1 MPTTPDN
8 ETTEELSPT
17 IGPQALYRAVFGAGT
32 LAVLISREADW
43 QQPSNLTLA
52 SIGFVLGYLLITT
65 ILARLSSKS
74 PTWKER
80 ISGWIGG
87 IDAMLIGAFLAWLQF
102 PLLTALVFTTLI
114 QSNALSTGG
123 ISKWTKDNLAFA
135 TGIAI
140 VIALNQPNWSIQIN
154 QPVHVV
160 ALAVFAFYFSFYG
173 YQQFIQI
180 RHLRA
185 ELHTLKEKQLAL
197 KLNNYSLSK
206 YLSPSLREA
215 IASGKEVKLETQR
228 KRLAVFF
235 SDIVGFS
242 AIADE
247 MDSDSLTSL
256 INEYL
261 TEMSKIAIEYGG
273 TIDKFIGDAVMI
285 FFGDPQTRGP
295 KEDCI
300 ACVSMALAMKKKA
313 AELQVGWR
321 NQGILKPL
329 QVRMGI
335 SVGFCTVGNF
345 GTESR
350 LDYTLLGKEV
360 NLASR
365 LETSAEAGE
374 ILISHST
381 YMMVKDI
388 IICEDRGEIKVKGFR
403 EPIRVYRVKD
413 FRKKLADDRGH
424 LDYSTEGFSLFM
436 DVDRI
441 YNYEEKKVLN
451 ALHGAFRQ
459 IQQQIE
465 KHKNGNS

>member
-1 MPTTPDN
+1 MPDH
-8 ETTEELSPT
+8 SP
-17 IGPQALYRAVFGAGT
+17 IENSVPLHSSQALYRAVFGAGT
-32 LAVLISREADW
+32 LAILMSREADW
-43 QQPSNLTLA
+43 QQPGSPTLIG
-52 SIGFVLGYLLITT
+52 IGFVLGYLLITS
-65 ILARLSSKS
+65 IISRLSRKTSKQR
-74 PTWKER
+74 ER
-80 ISGWIGG
+80 VESWIGN
-87 IDAMLIGAFLAWLQF
+87 IDAMLIGAFLAWLKF

-123 ISKWTKDNLAFA
+123 ISKWTKDNLFFVA
-135 TGIAI
+135 GIAA
-140 VIALNQPNWSIQIN
+140 VIALNQPNWNIQIT
-154 QPVHVV
+154 QPVHVA

-180 RHLRA
+180 RRLRN
-185 ELHTLKEKQLAL
+185 EVETLKANQVVL

-247 MDSDSLTSL
+247 MDSDSLTAV

-273 TIDKFIGDAVMI
+273 TIDKFIGDAVMV

-313 AELQVGWR
+313 TELQAGWR

-329 QVRMGI
+329 QIRIGI

-365 LETSAEAGE
+365 LETSAAPGE

-381 YMMVKDI
+381 YLMVKDI
-388 IICEDRGEIKVKGFR
+388 ITCDDRGEIKVKGFR
-403 EPIRVYRVKD
+403 EPIRIYRVKD
-413 FRKKLADDRGH
+413 FRKNLSSDRAH
-424 LDYSTEGFSLFM
+424 LDYTTEGFSLFM
-436 DVDRI
+436 DVDKI
-441 YNYEEKKVLN
+441 YNYEEKNVLS

-465 KHKNGNS
+465 KHKNGKD

>member
-1 MPTTPDN
+1 MTDN
-8 ETTEELSPT
+8 ESTKEYSEPVNS
-17 IGPQALYRAVFGAGT
+17 QALYRSVLGAGT
-32 LAVLISREADW
+32 LAVLLSREPNW
-43 QQPSNLTLA
+43 QQPSHLTLA
-52 SIGFVLGYLLITT
+52 SIGFVLCYLLITS
-65 ILARLSSKS
+65 IVSRLSSKTQQHS
-74 PTWKER
+74 ER
-80 ISGWIGG
+80 TNNLIGH
-87 IDAMLIGAFLAWLQF
+87 IDALLIGAFLAWLQF
-102 PLLTALVFTTLI
+102 PLLTTLVFTTLI

-123 ISKWTKDNLAFA
+123 VSKWTGDNLSFFA
-135 TGIAI
+135 GIAV
-140 VIALNQPNWSIQIN
+140 VIALNQPNWIIQIN

-160 ALAVFAFYFSFYG
+160 TLSVFAFYFSFYG

-180 RHLRA
+180 RRLRN
-185 ELHTLKEKQLAL
+185 ELKVLSEKQIAL
-197 KLNNYSLSK
+197 KLSNYSISK
-206 YLSPSLREA
+206 YLSPTLREA
-215 IASGKEVKLETQR
+215 IESGKEVKLETQR

-242 AIADE
+242 TIADE
-247 MDSDSLTSL
+247 LDSDSLTAL

-273 TIDKFIGDAVMI
+273 TIDKFIGDAVMV

-295 KEDCI
+295 REDCI
-300 ACVSMALAMKKKA
+300 ACVSMALAMKKKST
-313 AELQVGWR
+313 ELQASWR

-329 QVRMGI
+329 QIRMGV

-365 LETSAEAGE
+365 LETSAEPGE

-388 IICEDRGEIKVKGFR
+388 IVCEDRGEIIVKGFK
-403 EPIRVYRVKD
+403 EPIQIYRVKD
-413 FRKKLADDRGH
+413 FRKTLDNDRSH
-424 LDYSTEGFSLFM
+424 MDYTTEGFSLFM

-441 YNYEEKKVLN
+441 YNYEEKKVLS

-459 IQQQIE
+459 IQQQIA
-465 KHKNGNS
+465 KHSK

>member
-1 MPTTPDN
+1 MPDSD
-8 ETTEELSPT
+8 LSAEHASPNSS
-17 IGPQALYRAVFGAGT
+17 QNLYRAVCGAGA
-32 LAVLISREADW
+32 LAVLMSREADW
-43 QQPSNLTLA
+43 QQPSDLTLA
-52 SIGFVLGYLLITT
+52 SIGFVLSYLLVTSIA
-65 ILARLSSKS
+65 ARLSRKT
-74 PTWKER
+74 PER
-80 ISGWIGG
+80 GGLIGNWIGN
-87 IDAMLIGAFLAWLQF
+87 IDALLIGAFLAWLEF

-123 ISKWTKDNLAFA
+123 VSKWTKDNLSFVL
-135 TGIAI
+135 GIAT
-140 VIALNQPNWSIQIN
+140 VVALNQPDWNIRIN

-160 ALAVFAFYFSFYG
+160 TLAVFAFYFSFYG
-173 YQQFIQI
+173 YQQFTQI
-180 RHLRA
+180 RRLRN
-185 ELHTLKEKQLAL
+185 EVSTLREKQMSL

-206 YLSPSLREA
+206 YLSPSLRDA

-247 MDSDSLTSL
+247 MDSDSLTAV

-273 TIDKFIGDAVMI
+273 TIDKFIGDAVMV

-313 AELQVGWR
+313 TELQAGWR

-329 QVRMGI
+329 QIRIGI

-365 LETSAEAGE
+365 LETSAAPGE

-381 YMMVKDI
+381 YLMVKDI

-403 EPIRVYRVKD
+403 EPIQIYRVKD
-413 FRKKLADDRGH
+413 FRKNLADDRGH
-424 LDYSTEGFSLFM
+424 LDFTTEGFSLFM
-436 DVDRI
+436 DVDKI
-441 YNYEEKKVLN
+441 YNYEEKKVLS

-465 KHKNGNS
+465 KHTNGKG